1 MDRNFIADFEEYFF
15 SVLDKIAKIPELD
28 IELLPAKKTV
38 LVFINMTVGIIRE
51 NWVMN
56 KPFDGVVGPVT
67 DLLRLCKKRGIKA
80 IAFAD
85 AHSVDSTEFRY
96 IPRHCIANTP
106 SAEIIDEIKEIG
118 GYEII
123 TKNSVN
129 AFHAEEFQK
138 FLGENNDIINYIV
151 CGVATDIGIM
161 NFCLTLKSYFDEQNR
176 NVNIIVPYNA
186 VETFDQR
193 MHSND
198 IANVFAIQHMASQ
211 GIEFVKGVY

>member
-15 SVLDKIAKIPELD
+15 DVLDTIAKIPELD
-28 IELLPAKKTV
+28 IELLSEKKTV
-38 LVFINMTVGIIRE
+38 LVLMNMTVGMIRE
-51 NWVMN
+51 NWNIN
-56 KPFDGVVGPVT
+56 KPFNGVVEPVIE
-67 DLLRLCKKRGIKA
+67 LLTLCKKREMPVIA
-80 IAFAD
+80 IAD
-85 AHSVDSTEFRY
+85 AHSENSTEFRY
-96 IPRHCIANTP
+96 IPKHCIAHTQ
-106 SAEIIDEIKEIG
+106 SAEIIDEIKEVG

-123 TKNSVN
+123 FKNSIN
-129 AFHAEEFQK
+129 AFHSDGFQK
-138 FLGENNDIINYIV
+138 FLKENNDIINYIV
-151 CGVATDIGIM
+151 CGVATDISIM